1 MTSWKN
7 SFFSILIQHVLHP
20 LLSKN
25 HIKAVPNHYF
35 TAGLD
40 MFLPTFYSFKWIA
53 LAQIGSWVAIGDF
66 SIWVQHVWHPHPSV
80 DHIKAVKNHYSTAG
94 LPYFLATLNLGVIFG
109 TWSI

>member
-7 SFFSILIQHVLHP
+7 AIFSILIQHVWHLHP
-20 LLSKN
+20 SID
-25 HIKAVPNHYF
+25 HIKAVQIHYF

-40 MFLPTFYSFKWIA
+40 LFLPNFNVSTWIA
-53 LAQIGSWVAIGDF
+53 LAEIGSWVAIGDF